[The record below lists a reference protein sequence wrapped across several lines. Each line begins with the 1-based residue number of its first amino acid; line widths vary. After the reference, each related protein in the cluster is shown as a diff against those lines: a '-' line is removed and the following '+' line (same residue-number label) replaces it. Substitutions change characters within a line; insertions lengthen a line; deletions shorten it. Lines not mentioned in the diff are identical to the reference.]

1 MYWLV
6 GALPVFAFAGATETC
21 LSHNASVT
29 CPAAF
34 GCEWRSSEEA
44 PAVGATSRAQ
54 TAGASGYCAQ
64 VDMAEDFLTMKTKPW
79 PSMGASRIS
88 HDVVRGAVLL
98 QLMSIFPLV
107 CGVIRGQFFTYVL
120 GTIYPGPVSVCML
133 NLLLVGASSL
143 VASQFPD
150 APGQVLAVVG
160 AVSGTLYVCVLP
172 ILVHLAALAA
182 QQQGR
187 CTVSVLAVH
196 VGMMLLGSSLFAHG
210 LLRELL

>member
-64 VDMAEDFLTMKTKPW
+64 VDMAEDFLERTPPAMNAKNAHPATYAKTAE
-79 PSMGASRIS
+79 G
-88 HDVVRGAVLL
+88 
-98 QLMSIFPLV
+98 
-107 CGVIRGQFFTYVL
+107 GVISL
-120 GTIYPGPVSVCML
+120 GVFHSQETDRFNALIGKIK
-133 NLLLVGASSL
+133 GAGL
-143 VASQFPD
+143 TVHDPD
-150 APGQVLAVVG
+150 ADE
-160 AVSGTLYVCVLP
+160 
-172 ILVHLAALAA
+172 LAAWKAVAPAA
-182 QQQGR
+182 QARIVSEMGGNAAEVWDRVQAAKAA
-187 CTVSVLAVH
+187 CTN
-196 VGMMLLGSSLFAHG
+196 
-210 LLRELL
+210 